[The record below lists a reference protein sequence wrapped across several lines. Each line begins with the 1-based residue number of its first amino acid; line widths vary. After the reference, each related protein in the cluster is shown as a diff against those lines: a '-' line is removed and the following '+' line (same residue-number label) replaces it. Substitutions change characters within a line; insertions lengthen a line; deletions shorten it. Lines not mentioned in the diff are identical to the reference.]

1 MLASV
6 KDDDSLIT
14 VKEENITKDDG
25 TQALAPDIT
34 EEKDSKDEWAKYRVI
49 SVLGQGSYGTVYKV
63 ERVSNSTSSQ

>member
-14 VKEENITKDDG
+14 VKEEIVTKNDG
-25 TQALAPDIT
+25 TQAVALDLT
-34 EEKDSKDEWAKYRVI
+34 EEKDTKDEWAKYRVI

>member
-63 ERVSNSTSSQ
+63 ERVSNSTTSQ